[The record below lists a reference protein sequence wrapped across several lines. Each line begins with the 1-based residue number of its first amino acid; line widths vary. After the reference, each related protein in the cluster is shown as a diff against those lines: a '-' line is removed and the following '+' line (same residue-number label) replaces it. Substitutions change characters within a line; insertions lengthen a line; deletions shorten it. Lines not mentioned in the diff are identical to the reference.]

1 MKILLISLILLYGA
15 RHDYVARIIPNKV
28 PLCLFLI
35 GIFFDFSLKS
45 AIIGLVVPMLV
56 FIIANSITHSDFP
69 GGDFKL
75 LCSLGFAIGLFEIAL
90 IMVLTG
96 VLVLITLKMKKL
108 SLKRNVPLCTY
119 VAPSYMLVQAVFWVM
134 MYM

>member
-15 RHDYVARIIPNKV
+15 RQDYVARIIPNKV
-28 PLCLFLI
+28 SLCLLMI

-45 AIIGLVVPMLV
+45 AIIGLIVPMLV
-56 FIIANSITHSDFP
+56 FIIANGITHSDFP

-75 LCSLGFAIGLFEIAL
+75 LCSLGFAIGLFE
-90 IMVLTG
+90 MVLVIVMTG
-96 VLVLITLKMKKL
+96 ILVILTLKAKKL

-119 VAPSYMLVQAVFWVM
+119 VAPSYMLVQAVFWVV